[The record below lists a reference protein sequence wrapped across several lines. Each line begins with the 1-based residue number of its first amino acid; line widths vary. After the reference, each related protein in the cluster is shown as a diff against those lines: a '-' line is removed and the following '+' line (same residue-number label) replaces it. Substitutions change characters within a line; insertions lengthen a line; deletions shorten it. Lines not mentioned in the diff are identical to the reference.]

1 MPLRPMV
8 VTCLLI
14 AAVLAGCVDDEPPLA
29 PEESPT
35 SEGPP
40 RFPAPEGETIT
51 GLQPIDLIFDGSL
64 RVTLTRVVLVPPAH
78 GDLANPTDP
87 NTDAFAYLEAT
98 LAGIY
103 AWEPAIDLFIEAHP
117 EYAYLDEIAVEV
129 DIFDGAPSTAGYDFV
144 IGYAETSGPAF
155 RGIAIQGPG
164 NEDQAVQAQLN
175 DAGLGDLVHFGHRY
189 VLLSLFA
196 SAPRGGQD
204 LPDFPEAH
212 EIRGVTMHEF
222 AHVWGLGHTTT
233 WFGDIGPD
241 LMNSPYPFVYGDGDP
256 LGDGKERSE
265 PLCIS
270 SLDLWGLAWLYRWL
284 PNGTWERSA
293 GNTSLPDHIP
303 YERYCEVHDQALS
316 RARSDL
322 GAAGISRDT
331 PLLGARSWN
340 VDADALRSLGPRV
353 MWN

>member
-1 MPLRPMV
+1 MRAWLAV
-8 VTCLLI
+8 VLVTT
-14 AAVLAGCVDDEPPLA
+14 AFAGCLADEAGPDDVFPEAGEEP
-29 PEESPT
+29 E
-35 SEGPP
+35 P
-40 RFPAPEGETIT
+40 RFPAPAGETIT

-64 RVTLTRVVLVPPAH
+64 RVTFTRVLLVPPLH
-78 GDLANPTDP
+78 GDLADPTDP
-87 NTDAFAYLEAT
+87 TTDAFAYLEAT

-103 AWEPAIDLFIEAHP
+103 AWEPAVDLFLANHSQF
-117 EYAYLDEIAVEV
+117 AYLDDIAVEV
-129 DIFDGAPSTAGYDFV
+129 EIFSGGTPSTLGYDFV

-155 RGIAIQGPG
+155 RGVAIMGPG
-164 NEDQAVQAQLN
+164 NPDQQMQATLN

-212 EIRGVTMHEF
+212 EVHGVTMHEF

-284 PNGTWERSA
+284 DNGTWERST
-293 GNTSLPDHIP
+293 GNTSLPESIP
-303 YERYCEVHDQALS
+303 YERYCSVHDDALA
-316 RARSDL
+316 RARAHL
-322 GAAGISRDT
+322 AAAGIERGK
-331 PLLGARSWN
+331 PIPGARSFG
-340 VDADALRSLGPRV
+340 VDAAALGLVERAIGP
-353 MWN
+353 